1 MCDRPL
7 PAYSNRACS
16 DKPDWASLNDVVN
29 RRPAMTNDR
38 TILITGVTGNQ
49 GGAVAQALQGTGFH
63 LRGLTRKPDSQ
74 RAAALARQGIEIVK
88 GDLDDEATLRRGLA
102 GAWGVFG
109 VQNAGEAGVEREE
122 AQGKRL
128 ATLAR
133 EAGVEHYVYTS
144 VGSAHKQTGVP
155 HFDNK
160 WRIEETVRGLRFPSH
175 VILRPVFFMENLLAP
190 FSLQGST
197 LAWAL
202 GPGVKLQMIAL
213 DDIGWFGARAFTD
226 AAALNRREL
235 DLAGDVRTMP
245 EATEILTEAL
255 GQPIR
260 IGRLLEEGTIRPDVA
275 PLYALEDVAQA
286 WKDIAR
292 NLPGVHGISPSGP
305 GAAKPKSH
313 GKIV

>member
-1 MCDRPL
+1 
-7 PAYSNRACS
+7 
-16 DKPDWASLNDVVN
+16 
-29 RRPAMTNDR
+29 MTSDR

-49 GGAVAQALQGTGFH
+49 GGAVAQALQGTGFF
-63 LRGLTRKPDSQ
+63 LRGLTRTLDSQ
-74 RAAALARQGIEIVK
+74 RAAALARQGIEVVK
-88 GDLDDEATLRRGLA
+88 GDLDDEATLRRALA

-109 VQNAGEAGVEREE
+109 VQNAGEAGAEREE
-122 AQGKRL
+122 VQGKRL

-144 VGSAHKQTGVP
+144 VGSAEKRTGVP

-202 GPGVKLQMIAL
+202 APATKLQMIAVG
-213 DDIGWFGARAFTD
+213 DIGWFGARAFTD
-226 AAALNRREL
+226 AALNRREI

-245 EATEILTEAL
+245 EAAGILTEAL
-255 GQPIR
+255 GRPI
-260 IGRLLEEGTIRPDVA
+260 A
-275 PLYALEDVAQA
+275 FAQA
-286 WKDIAR
+286 PIEQVRQYSQEMA
-292 NLPGVHGISPSGP
+292 L
-305 GAAKPKSH
+305 
-313 GKIV
+313 